1 MVTNVAN
8 RRKIVHFIVQ
18 NLQLATDMAW
28 QTSRL
33 CFNTYVGFWWPPFP
47 RLTVQQLLYVDIGL
61 YSGP

>member
-1 MVTNVAN
+1 MVTNDAN

-33 CFNTYVGFWWPPFP
+33 CFDTY
-47 RLTVQQLLYVDIGL
+47 
-61 YSGP
+61 

>member
-18 NLQLATDMAW
+18 NLQLATDVAW

-33 CFNTYVGFWWPPFP
+33 CFDTYYCVGFWWPPFP

-61 YSGP
+61 